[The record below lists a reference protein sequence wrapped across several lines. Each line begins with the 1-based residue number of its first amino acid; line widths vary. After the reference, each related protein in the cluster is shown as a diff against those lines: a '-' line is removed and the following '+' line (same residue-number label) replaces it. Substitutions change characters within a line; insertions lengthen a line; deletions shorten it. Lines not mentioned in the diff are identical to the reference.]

1 MTVASF
7 DQPRVLI
14 RRESLVLGLLA
25 LTMLVSFMVSIEPAP
40 YEGCMLL
47 LAVALLISGAK
58 LDAILLPLLGLIALW
73 AAAGSFAVLQ
83 VAFDHT
89 AVIYLAI
96 TIYLALNT
104 VIFACLL
111 GENTQRRLQ
120 VLLNWYVVAATIS
133 AGLGTLAYFGVLPG
147 ADMFLLNG
155 RASGGFKDPNVFG
168 PFLILPLLHLIQ
180 VFIYKGFRP
189 LAMAALVIILMGLFF
204 SYSRGAW
211 GHFVASS
218 LVMLGL
224 MFVTSPTAA
233 FRLRLITLSV
243 VAVFGVAVLLVVL
256 LSIPSIQN
264 MFAERANLVNY
275 YDTGEYG
282 RFGSQAAGFRR
293 IFEFPVG
300 LGPKQFSMMFG
311 MDPHNVY
318 LASLYAYGWIGA
330 LAYYGFVISTVIVG
344 LRGVFVR
351 APWQPA
357 LIAFLGTF
365 VGVAAEGYIIDT
377 DHWRHFFL
385 LAGGIWG
392 LTIASLRKRG
402 SAVAAHAT

>member
-1 MTVASF
+1 MTIASF
-7 DQPRVLI
+7 DRPKVLV

-89 AVIYLAI
+89 AVVYLAI

-111 GENTQRRLQ
+111 GQNTERRLQ
-120 VLLNWYVVAATIS
+120 VMLDWYVVAATIS
-133 AGLGTLAYFGVLPG
+133 AGLGTLAYFGVLPR
-147 ADMFLLNG
+147 ADLFLLNG

-189 LAMAALVIILMGLFF
+189 FSMAALLIIVLGLFF
-204 SYSRGAW
+204 SFSRGAW
-211 GHFVASS
+211 GHFVAST

-224 MFVTSPTAA
+224 MFITSPSHA
-233 FRLRLITLSV
+233 FRFRLISLTA
-243 VAVFGVAVLLVVL
+243 VAAFGVAVLLVVL
-256 LSIPSIQN
+256 LSIPSIQD
-264 MFAERANLVNY
+264 MFTERANLVNY
-275 YDTGEYG
+275 YDAGEYG

-293 IFEFPVG
+293 IFEFPIG
-300 LGPKQFSMMFG
+300 LGPKQFSVMFG

-318 LASLYAYGWIGA
+318 LASLYAYGWVGA
-330 LAYYGFVISTVIVG
+330 IAYYGFVISTVFVG
-344 LRGVFVR
+344 LRGVFIR

-365 VGVAAEGYIIDT
+365 LGVVAEGYIIDT
-377 DHWRHFFL
+377 DHWRHYFL
-385 LAGGIWG
+385 LAGGVWG
-392 LTIASLRKRG
+392 LTIASLRRRTT
-402 SAVAAHAT
+402 AMVPAA